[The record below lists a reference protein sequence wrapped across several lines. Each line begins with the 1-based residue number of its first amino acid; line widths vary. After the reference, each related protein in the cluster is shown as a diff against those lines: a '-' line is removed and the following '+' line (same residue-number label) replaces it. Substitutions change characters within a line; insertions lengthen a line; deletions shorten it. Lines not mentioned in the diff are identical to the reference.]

1 MLHQCPFFAE
11 LRSKRPTA
19 QGQFCD
25 LTSANPFILGNTD
38 PTGPPLAYA
47 RNLPD
52 PVSAGGFCGK
62 YPVSIKLGARKV
74 AIAAE
79 MEFGGQLPIWSAERL
94 IRRIVSL
101 MHAPA
106 ALRTPRE
113 QIRSGGR

>member
-1 MLHQCPFFAE
+1 MPFFAE

-19 QGQFCD
+19 QGHFCD
-25 LTSANPFILGNTD
+25 LTYANPFILGNTD

-74 AIAAE
+74 ATAAE
-79 MEFGGQLPIWSAERL
+79 MGFGGQL
-94 IRRIVSL
+94 
-101 MHAPA
+101 
-106 ALRTPRE
+106 
-113 QIRSGGR
+113 